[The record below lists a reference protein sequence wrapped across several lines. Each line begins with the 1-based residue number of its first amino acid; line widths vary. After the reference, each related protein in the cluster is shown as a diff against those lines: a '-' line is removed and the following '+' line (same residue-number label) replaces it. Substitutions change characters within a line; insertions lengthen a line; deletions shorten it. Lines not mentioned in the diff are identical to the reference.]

1 MIPLFRAAIDV
12 VSEIEYDG
20 GERDGERCR
29 RRIPER
35 VLTVMED
42 PSAQLGE
49 ENADYLLERLCSLD
63 VTSTIATGQNQN

>member
-1 MIPLFRAAIDV
+1 
-12 VSEIEYDG
+12 
-20 GERDGERCR
+20 
-29 RRIPER
+29 
-35 VLTVMED
+35 MED